1 MLISFEE
8 GLSTFYAMKNAED
21 RGVFFITPGTKV
33 YRGMIVGEN
42 NRPQD
47 LELNI
52 CKTKQLTNH
61 RAAGADELVQL
72 QAPMEMSLERA
83 LEYIG
88 HDELVEVTPQSI
100 RLRKLSKKLVKR

>member
-1 MLISFEE
+1 
-8 GLSTFYAMKNAED
+8 MKNGED

-33 YRGMIVGEN
+33 YRGMIVGEH
-42 NRPQD
+42 NRSQD
-47 LELNI
+47 LDLNV

-61 RAAGADELVQL
+61 RSATGDELVQL

-88 HDELVEVTPQSI
+88 SDELVEVTPKSV
-100 RLRKLSKKLVKR
+100 RLRKMTKKLVKR

>member
-8 GLSTFYAMKNAED
+8 GEATFYALKNAED

-33 YRGMIVGEN
+33 YKGMIVGEH

-47 LELNI
+47 LELNV
-52 CKTKQLTNH
+52 CKTKQLTNM
-61 RAAGADELVQL
+61 RSAGGEELVQL
-72 QAPMEMSLERA
+72 QAPIEMSLERA

-88 HDELVEVTPQSI
+88 GDEMVEITPQSI
-100 RLRKLSKKLVKR
+100 RLRKLSKKLLKK